1 MGQPIKKYI
10 LFALGLV
17 ISFYVIFLSFHIVQI
32 LADSRALSTALRT
45 ENNPEF
51 LREKVSK
58 VQRDKSKIFS
68 SLNIPG
74 VRNILQLSGLNFNP
88 ISKEL
93 DASLDLLTLSSARA
107 KSSLFLVSF
116 QNSAEARGTGG
127 ILGAYAIIQI
137 NHGQV
142 KVVATGSNAKL
153 KWSKE
158 LPIDMPLEFKS
169 LYGKNPAIWQNSNLS
184 PHFPY
189 GAQIYSALWNN
200 EFGQQIDGVIAVD
213 PEGLSRILKAT
224 GPLKLPSGEKID
236 SGNLVYKTLSEAYVT
251 YAKDNMARKEYLVSI
266 MRTTIEKLQ
275 SGRFSKLELAKAIR
289 DDILENRIL
298 IYSANSE
305 VEKKLAST
313 RLGGDLRRN
322 AKDEYR
328 AVIENTD
335 GSKLDYYL
343 NRSVRILST
352 GCQVPRQ
359 TRVEVSV
366 ENSVTNAKKLPDY
379 VLTRADKGKP
389 KNLITGQ
396 HRFKLFIYGP
406 ANSKLLSASRSSSNG
421 PAGGGA
427 MELGRPLL
435 ASDVDLA
442 PGKSE
447 TFVANFS
454 GGIGKITYYDQP
466 LVRKTKLTVSDKC

>member
-1 MGQPIKKYI
+1 LVGYSAI
-10 LFALGLV
+10 GLYRDSKSLLTTLKSSNEV
-17 ISFYVIFLSFHIVQI
+17 STSQSSK
-32 LADSRALSTALRT
+32 LASDI
-45 ENNPEF
+45 
-51 LREKVSK
+51 
-58 VQRDKSKIFS
+58 DKSF
-68 SLNIPG
+68 G
-74 VRNILQLSGLNFNP
+74 ILKLPVIKQLTQIAGLDFTLIQSEITTLANLYP
-88 ISKEL
+88 I
-93 DASLDLLTLSSARA
+93 LLGDN
-107 KSSLFLVSF
+107 KPKQYLVAF

-153 KWSKE
+153 KGSKE

-427 MELGRPLL
+427 MELDRPLL

-466 LVRKTKLTVSDKC
+466 LVRKNKLTVSDKC